1 MRSAVE
7 RPIEEGASPP
17 ENASRK
23 PRRTIKRSTTDPIVL
38 QERLFGLR
46 SNFDDYD
53 CTEERKNIRAQTVA
67 MECLSDIDAALGYA
81 KSASRPE
88 KGEERV
94 PPSEVVEED
103 VSAERVSDEIEA
115 KMEAKLTEYV
125 SLKSQLLT
133 REPRVSSSAWSKLQE
148 PAETV
153 ASCEGLTVQLEET
166 FASHSFQEDIPEYIV
181 GELGRRSLLAASAAP
196 TEQQPPVEQPHVTKP
211 TLGAKPPPLF
221 VPSSTTGAGVQVG
234 EWTSSGTWRAVKE
247 QPPALPSTLQQID
260 GRDIEQVKE
269 LGRGHFSSVFLSRWL
284 GVEVA
289 VKELNVTSD
298 KETNQETFKEA
309 EILAGLRHP
318 CIIALY
324 GVVVAEDGGLAALV
338 LEYIRGGSLREGLQS
353 LRKQV
358 CLARCAQRAHI

>member
-1 MRSAVE
+1 
-7 RPIEEGASPP
+7 
-17 ENASRK
+17 
-23 PRRTIKRSTTDPIVL
+23 
-38 QERLFGLR
+38 
-46 SNFDDYD
+46 
-53 CTEERKNIRAQTVA
+53 

-133 REPRVSSSAWSKLQE
+133 REPRVSSSAWSKLQ
-148 PAETV
+148 
-153 ASCEGLTVQLEET
+153 G
-166 FASHSFQEDIPEYIV
+166 
-181 GELGRRSLLAASAAP
+181 AAP

-353 LRKQV
+353 LRKQ
-358 CLARCAQRAHI
+358 